1 MLTNNADV
9 VASEGRT
16 FVFSSGLASDA
27 SHDWADCIEPAQLKL
42 YLNRR

>member
-9 VASEGRT
+9 EALEGRT

-27 SHDWADCIEPAQLKL
+27 SRGWADYIEPAQLKL
-42 YLNRR
+42 YLNR